1 MWMDPTSLQAV
12 KEEEEEGEE
21 EEDVW
26 NEISVNLSDSDSSD
40 EEKQH

>member
-1 MWMDPTSLQAV
+1 MWMDPTSLQVV
-12 KEEEEEGEE
+12 KEEEEG

-26 NEISVNLSDSDSSD
+26 NEISVNLNDSDSSD